1 MSKPIVAII
10 GKPNVGKSTL
20 FNYLVGSR
28 ISIVEDSPG
37 VTRDRIYAETNW
49 RGRDFT
55 LIDTGGIE
63 PDSDDIILSQM
74 REQANLAIS
83 MADVI
88 IFLTDIRQGVTAA
101 DREIAVML
109 KKSGKP
115 VVLVCNKA
123 DNIEKDREEI
133 YEFYNL
139 GIGEPFPISAT
150 NGIGIG
156 DILDEIY
163 NKFPKIEEDEKDDD
177 KIKVAVIGKP
187 NVGKSS
193 LINKILG
200 ENRSIVSDIAG
211 TTRDAIDSEFEN
223 DKGKYILIDTAGVRK
238 KSKIKENIEKYSIM
252 RTLLA
257 IERADVCLMMI
268 DANDGVTDQDAKIAG
283 EAHEAGKGVIIVV
296 NKWDAVEKETGT
308 LEKYKKEIYQ
318 KLKYLSYAPIIFISA
333 LTGQRVDKLFD
344 LINHVAEQNSFR
356 ISTSVLNQV
365 INEAISIVQPPSDKG
380 RRLRIY
386 YGTQVSTKPP
396 TFVVFV
402 NDKKLFHFSYERYLV
417 NQIRKEFDLTGTP
430 IRIIAR
436 EKSDKEAMKEGF

>member
-1 MSKPIVAII
+1 MSKPIVALI
-10 GKPNVGKSTL
+10 GKPNVGKSTF

-28 ISIVEDSPG
+28 ISIVEDTPG

-74 REQANLAIS
+74 REQADLAIN

-88 IFLTDIRQGVTAA
+88 IFLTDVKQGVTAA

-109 KKSGKP
+109 KKSKKP
-115 VVLVCNKA
+115 IVLVCNKV
-123 DNIEKDREEI
+123 DNFEKDKNEV

-139 GIGEPFPISAT
+139 GIGEPHPLSAT
-150 NGIGIG
+150 NGLGIG
-156 DILDEIY
+156 DILDAIY
-163 NKFPKIEEDEKDDD
+163 EKFPKNDEGEEDDN
-177 KIKVAVIGKP
+177 KIKVALIGKP

-193 LINKILG
+193 LLNKILG

-211 TTRDAIDSEFEN
+211 TTRDAIDTEFEN
-223 DKGKYILIDTAGVRK
+223 ESGKYVFIDTAGVRK

-268 DANDGVTDQDAKIAG
+268 DAVEGVTDQDAKIAG

-308 LEKYKKEIYQ
+308 LEKYKKEVYQ

-333 LTGQRVDKLFD
+333 LTGQRVNKLYD
-344 LINHVAEQNSFR
+344 MINEVAEKNAFR

-365 INEAISIVQPPSDKG
+365 INEAIAIVQPPSDKG
-380 RRLRIY
+380 RRLKIY
-386 YGTQVSTKPP
+386 YGTQVGSKPP
-396 TFVVFV
+396 TFIIFV

-436 EKSDKEAMKEGF
+436 EKNEKEAKKEGY